1 MKYYRHSWDA
11 LKDIHD
17 LVANYR
23 CNINIM
29 LNFNDSTEEVKYEA
43 DKREAILY
51 SVNELL
57 NKFESTVTNSEEV
70 RKITFLSFLDI
81 SLPG

>member
-29 LNFNDSTEEVKYEA
+29 LNFNESTEEVKYEA
-43 DKREAILY
+43 EKREAIY
-51 SVNELL
+51 FSVNELL

-70 RKITFLSFLDI
+70 SE
-81 SLPG
+81 